1 MKMDDKSAFEL
12 AYTFGQKLFEQ
23 QQGFAAMFNLCCD
36 AGVFT
41 ETRFH
46 QERER
51 IMNFPEMKKFSELLE
66 SLRTAKAEAD
76 LEEVLRKYKGPI
88 Q

>member
-1 MKMDDKSAFEL
+1 MMMDEKSALEL
-12 AYTFGQKLFEQ
+12 AYTFGLKLFEQ
-23 QQGFAAMFNLCCD
+23 QQGFAAMFNLCVS

-41 ETRFH
+41 EARFH
-46 QERER
+46 MEREL
-51 IMNFPEMKKFSELLE
+51 ILKFPDMEKFAQLLE

-76 LEEVLRKYKGPI
+76 FEEALRKYKGPI